1 MGSWPSSLK
10 LLYLFKNHLL
20 MTITEVFDDVA
31 GVLAQ
36 MDPAKIIALKAPKNM
51 AKRVEV
57 LVNKKKDGAISSEE
71 MSELERYLALDM
83 LINLA
88 KARAHRLLAA

>member
-1 MGSWPSSLK
+1 
-10 LLYLFKNHLL
+10 
-20 MTITEVFDDVA
+20 MTVTEVFDDVA
-31 GVLAQ
+31 GLLAQ
-36 MDPAKIIALKAPKNM
+36 MDPAKIVALKAPKMM

-57 LVNKKKDGAISSEE
+57 LIGKKKDGQISLET
-71 MSELERYLALDM
+71 SELERYLALDM

>member
-1 MGSWPSSLK
+1 
-10 LLYLFKNHLL
+10 
-20 MTITEVFDDVA
+20 MTVTEVFDDVA

-36 MDPAKIIALKAPKNM
+36 IDPAKIVALNAPNMM

-57 LVNKKKDGAISSEE
+57 LVDKKKNGQISLEE
-71 MSELERYLALDM
+71 TVELERYLALDM

>member
-1 MGSWPSSLK
+1 
-10 LLYLFKNHLL
+10 
-20 MTITEVFDDVA
+20 MTVTEVFDDVA
-31 GVLAQ
+31 GLLAQ
-36 MDPAKIIALKAPKNM
+36 IDPAKIVALKAPKMM

-57 LVNKKKDGAISSEE
+57 LVDKKKNGQISLEE
-71 MSELERYLALDM
+71 TVELERYLALDM

>member
-1 MGSWPSSLK
+1 
-10 LLYLFKNHLL
+10 
-20 MTITEVFDDVA
+20 MTVTEVFDDVA
-31 GVLAQ
+31 ALLAQ
-36 MDPAKIIALKAPKNM
+36 MDPAKIVALKAPNLM

-57 LVNKKKDGAISSEE
+57 LVEKKKEGLITSDEAT
-71 MSELERYLALDM
+71 ELERYLALDL

>member
-1 MGSWPSSLK
+1 MAV
-10 LLYLFKNHLL
+10 
-20 MTITEVFDDVA
+20 TEVFDDVA
-31 GVLAQ
+31 GMLAQ
-36 MDPAKIIALKAPKNM
+36 MDPAKIVALKAPKTM

-57 LVNKKKDGAISSEE
+57 LVDKKKEGVISIEE
-71 MSELERYLALDM
+71 ATELERYLALDL